1 MSHITRLSIKN
12 YRGIKDLTNDMNLAM
27 KNLLCLLVGGILVKA
42 RFYLLSM
49 RYYLHRGI

>member
-12 YRGIKDLTNDMNLAM
+12 YRGIKDLTHEFGNEKFIVLI
-27 KNLLCLLVGGILVKA
+27 GRGILVKA